1 MVDGDFDLIKLE
13 EKQISDQNTEIEVSE
28 NESVQGS
35 AGFFEDGSLDLPG
48 LDLPEDVDEDM
59 IPVTGYNIL
68 ISYNFKCNKKYT
80 RQINPA
86 KS

>member
-68 ISYNFKCNKKYT
+68 ISYNF
-80 RQINPA
+80 
-86 KS
+86 